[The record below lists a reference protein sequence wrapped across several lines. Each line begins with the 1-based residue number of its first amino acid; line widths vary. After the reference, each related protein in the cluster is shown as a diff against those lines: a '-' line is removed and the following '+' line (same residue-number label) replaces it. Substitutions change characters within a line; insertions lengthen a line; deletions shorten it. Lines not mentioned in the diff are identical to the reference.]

1 MSARDDDFSSED
13 TTKVT
18 PEEIQKEL
26 LKDDTDTDP
35 SFKDSEFWFRF
46 QNMEQEILSLKD
58 GYRMIYSIM
67 KIYWNRVEDI
77 PNEHMRMIFGIA
89 RDVVEGI
96 PPDEDIITITT

>member
-13 TTKVT
+13 KTRVT
-18 PEEIQKEL
+18 PEDIQKEL
-26 LKDDTDTDP
+26 LKDDVDTDP
-35 SFKDSEFWFRF
+35 SFKESEFWFRF
-46 QNMEQEILSLKD
+46 QNMEQEILALKD

-67 KIYWNRVEDI
+67 KMFWNKVEDI
-77 PNEHMRMIFGIA
+77 HDPNMRIIFGIA